1 MQLLTPKDMLRYN
14 AHQVLRLFKNGEEHS
29 RADVARI
36 VGCSRSTGS
45 NIMQYLEDHNLVLP
59 CGTGNDG
66 VGRSSVLYKFNPSA
80 RCGIGVAVTSD
91 SLSILMADLQGDIQK
106 SAEYPITDRSPE
118 GIAQSIRTAC
128 YTFLDSLP
136 KANNQVLGVGVMVP
150 GPVSSG
156 GQVMRSVPLSW
167 PNPVNLQPL
176 IADDTLPPVS
186 IINDANAK
194 ALAEA
199 CFNLNNDSGNIIY
212 LDNHNG
218 FGSGFVDE
226 KLHLMT
232 GATATAMEVGKMYV
246 SKGSSFVQADSF
258 LVIQDKKRLNQL
270 EEEFNSIGEGA
281 SPDVALLADIFAQII
296 AQLSSLFNPKTVLL
310 DVPYI
315 KGEGALAHIDNA
327 LTTYISEGSLI
338 SRPELGLPV
347 IRKKHSA
354 LGGVAHAFMQS
365 PLDFVIKP
373 SVF

>member
-45 NIMQYLEDHNLVLP
+45 NIMQYLEDHNLVQP

-80 RCGIGVAVTSD
+80 RCGIGIEVTKEH
-91 SLSILMADLQGDIQK
+91 LSFLMADLQGDIVT
-106 SAEYPITDRSPE
+106 SEEYPVSGNSPE
-118 GIAQSIRTAC
+118 DIAQSIRKGC
-128 YTFLDSLP
+128 YTFLDSLEKP
-136 KANNQVLGVGVMVP
+136 YNQILGIGVMVP
-150 GPVSSG
+150 GPVSKN

-167 PNPVNLQPL
+167 PNPVNLQEM
-176 IADDTLPPVS
+176 ITDSNLPQVS

-218 FGSGFVDE
+218 FGSGFVDD
-226 KLHLMT
+226 KLNLMT

-246 SKGSSFVQADSF
+246 SKGNSFVQADSF
-258 LVIQDKKRLNQL
+258 LVIQDKKGLTIL
-270 EEEFNSIGEGA
+270 EDGFNSANE
-281 SPDVALLADIFAQII
+281 STSDDVTVISDIFAQII

-315 KGEGALAHIDNA
+315 KSDKGLAKIDKA
-327 LTTYISEGSLI
+327 LTKYISEESLI
-338 SRPELGLPV
+338 SRPALGLPV
-347 IRKKHSA
+347 IRRKHSA